1 MRRLEDEVKLV
12 TLSDPV
18 ALDWLRRYQ
27 WLRSGDRSFE
37 EWDAMR
43 TLHGI
48 TLDAYIDQKMGYD
61 DAH

>member
-1 MRRLEDEVKLV
+1 MRLDDEVELV

-27 WLRSGDRSFE
+27 WLRSGDRTFD

-43 TLHGI
+43 PLSGRAI
-48 TLDAYIDQKMGYD
+48 DAYIDWKMGYD
-61 DAH
+61 DAA